1 MSALSVKATDAIV
14 AIGDAG
20 RATAKQIGQNLGIVT
35 ALVVSGFVA
44 QDGTI
49 KTPGVGR
56 PSNAYKL
63 TRKGKGRYTKLK
75 AA

>member
-1 MSALSVKATDAIV
+1 MSALSVKATDVIV
-14 AIGDAG
+14 AVGDAG
-20 RATAKQIGQNLGIVT
+20 RATAKQAGATVGYLAT
-35 ALVVSGFVA
+35 LVVSGFIA